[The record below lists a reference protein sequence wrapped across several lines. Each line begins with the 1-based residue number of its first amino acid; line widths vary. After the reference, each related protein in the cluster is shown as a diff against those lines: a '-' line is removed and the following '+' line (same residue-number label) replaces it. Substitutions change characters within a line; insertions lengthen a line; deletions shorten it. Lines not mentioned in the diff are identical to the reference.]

1 MLNLRHPNIVAIKE
15 VIREDNTLFF
25 VMEYMSANLYE
36 CMKDRV
42 KFFSEDQVRN
52 IMYAF
57 IADLITRYQL
67 FQGLAYLHKNNIF
80 HRDIK
85 PENLLVKGDSIK
97 IADFG
102 LARETNSKPPY
113 TEYVSTRWYNFI
125 HCMRNRYRA
134 PEILLRSR
142 RYNAAVDVWAAGCIM
157 AELMS
162 LIPLFPGSDENDELI
177 KICSVLG
184 TPTCNDWKEGCM
196 LAENHNFVFPDV
208 GMFQNVDL

>member
-1 MLNLRHPNIVAIKE
+1 ML
-15 VIREDNTLFF
+15 
-25 VMEYMSANLYE
+25 
-36 CMKDRV
+36 
-42 KFFSEDQVRN
+42 
-52 IMYAF
+52 
-57 IADLITRYQL
+57 LITRYQL

-113 TEYVSTRWYNFI
+113 TEYVSTRWYSCI
-125 HCMRNRYRA
+125 CCMRNRYRA
-134 PEILLRSR
+134 PEILLRSK

-162 LIPLFPGSDENDELI
+162 LVPLFPGSDENDELI
-177 KICSVLG
+177 KICSILG
-184 TPTCNDWKEGCM
+184 TPSRNDWSEGCT

-208 GMFQNVDL
+208 ESFQSVDM